1 MKFFEDYKS
10 TLLVF
15 ITTLVFGYMLGL
27 AISSVVDYRLRDAII
42 NIPRPDNKIVL
53 KLDDLEIKTNKVK
66 EHFKNVYNKPKN
78 IKESFQ
84 NGPNNLSKKIKK
96 ETKKMSKSVLKKTKN
111 KIKKTK
117 NKIKKTK
124 KDNIN
129 ILNDWDDPTLT
140 KYSKNYKKQSERKN
154 KKSFL
159 NASNQEDTDQLY
171 QSL

>member
-53 KLDDLEIKTNKVK
+53 KLDDLEIKKNKVK
-66 EHFKNVYNKPKN
+66 EHFKNVYNKQKN

-96 ETKKMSKSVLKKTKN
+96 NKKKMSKSVLKKTKN